1 MSPIEYV
8 YMFAGVFS
16 VFLSAFGYSHSALS
30 KRIDKLSSDIQT
42 RKTDA
47 DLRVLISDKL
57 EPYRVEMSS
66 ITKQIDTISHQYQEL
81 DRKLDSI
88 LACIK
93 HTS

>member
-1 MSPIEYV
+1 MI
-8 YMFAGVFS
+8 AGVIS
-16 VFLSAFGYSHSALS
+16 VLLSFFGWSHANLS
-30 KRIDKLSSDIQT
+30 KRIEKLSSDIQT

-57 EPYRVEMSS
+57 EPYRVELSS
-66 ITKQIDTISHQYQEL
+66 ITKQIDMISHQYQEL

-93 HTS
+93 HV